1 MFAKK
6 LAFTCLLIVL
16 VLLVS
21 GIGLHTTPT
30 SQAAQLQEKDG
41 LDQLN
46 ALLSPPLSDFIHIW
60 TGDGVDNRMP
70 AVAYNSNHD
79 EYLVVWE
86 NDRGATR
93 DIYAR
98 RVAGDGTIKSWFTIV
113 SDANKWNWQP
123 DVVYNPV
130 EDEYLIVYTYQVST
144 SDYDIWARRVK
155 WDGSWMSAEY
165 AINQDSSKQ
174 WEPAVAYNSQN
185 NEYLVV
191 YENYWSGTMRD
202 IAAQRVAADGTL
214 LSWRNIASAANKIRR
229 LPDVAYNAAR
239 NEYLIAYT
247 FQHPTDGDILGKI
260 SSANM
265 GTLGSEIN
273 IVDNTNDQ
281 DGVALTAAAGEYFA
295 VWNDGTPTHGTIYGR
310 RINGTGALQ
319 PFIPIADHSGKNDVE
334 PDVAFGPAYGYLV
347 VWRHMPSLT
356 EWDVYGRF
364 VKVGQNSAAGGEFV
378 IDDEGGTDQKSPATA
393 CAGTG
398 QCLVVEEDN
407 SSMGGPVDYEI
418 RGRFIESYSIF
429 LPVVLK

>member
-1 MFAKK
+1 MFRKK
-6 LAFTCLLIVL
+6 VSFVIMF
-16 VLLVS
+16 VLLVILAV
-21 GIGLHTTPT
+21 GIGLLKVST
-30 SQAAQLQEKDG
+30 SQAARLWGKEG
-41 LDQLN
+41 QLN
-46 ALLSPPLSDFIHIW
+46 ALLSPPLSDFLHIW
-60 TGDGVDNRMP
+60 TGDGVDNLMP
-70 AVAYNSNHD
+70 AVAYNSKHD

-98 RVAGDGTIKSWFTIV
+98 RVAGDGTLRSSFTIV
-113 SDANKWNWQP
+113 SDANKWNWLP
-123 DVVYNPV
+123 DVVYNPA
-130 EDEYLIVYTYQVST
+130 EDEYLIVYTYKYNT
-144 SDYDIWARRVK
+144 SEYDIYARRVK
-155 WDGSWMSAEY
+155 WDGSWMSNEFVV
-165 AINQDSSKQ
+165 NLDPGMQ

-214 LSWRNIASAANKIRR
+214 LSWRNISSASNTVRR
-229 LPDVAYNAAR
+229 LPDVAYNATR

-247 FQHPTDGDILGKI
+247 DQYHIDGDILGKI

-265 GTLGSEIN
+265 GTLGSEIK
-273 IVDNTNDQ
+273 IVDNINYQ
-281 DGVALTAAAGEYFA
+281 DSVALTAAADEFFA

-310 RINGTGALQ
+310 RISGTGALQ
-319 PFIPIADHSGKNDVE
+319 PYIPIANHSGKNDVE

-364 VKVGQNSAAGGEFV
+364 VEVGQNIAAGSEFV
-378 IDDEGGTDQKSPATA
+378 IDNEVGTNQKSPAAA
-393 CAGTG
+393 CAASG

-418 RGRFIESYSIF
+418 RGRFIELYSIF
-429 LPVVLK
+429 LPVVVK

>member
-1 MFAKK
+1 MFSKK
-6 LAFTCLLIVL
+6 VSFVGMFF
-16 VLLVS
+16 LLVILAG
-21 GIGLHTTPT
+21 GIGLLKVST
-30 SQAAQLQEKDG
+30 SQAARLWGKEG
-41 LDQLN
+41 QLN
-46 ALLSPPLSDFIHIW
+46 APLSPPLSSFIPIW

-155 WDGSWMSAEY
+155 WDGSWMSAEC

-229 LPDVAYNAAR
+229 LPDVVYHAAR

-247 FQHPTDGDILGKI
+247 FQSQPLNDGDILGKI

-273 IVDNTNDQ
+273 IVDNTNQQ
-281 DGVALTAAAGEYFA
+281 DGVALTAAADEYFA

-310 RINGTGALQ
+310 RISGNGALQ
-319 PFIPIADHSGKNDVE
+319 PYIPIANHSGKNDVE

-347 VWRHMPSLT
+347 VWRHIPSLT

-364 VKVGQNSAAGGEFV
+364 VKVGQNSAAGGEFAV
-378 IDDEGGTDQKSPATA
+378 DDEVGTSQKSPAVA

-407 SSMGGPVDYEI
+407 ASVAGPVDYEI